1 MPERFR
7 PILLVAAVACLA
19 VLAPVGS
26 ATASN
31 YVGDVMADFTLP
43 DIDGVPVSLYDYAG
57 DIIVVSFFA
66 TWCPGC
72 NEEAQSLEHDIWQAY
87 RDEGVTVLA
96 IDLQEQV
103 ATVRNWVAGQGI
115 TYRVL
120 MTPNWDVFSRFP
132 YAGGL
137 PYNAIIDRDM
147 VLRYGH
153 VFYERDILLQ
163 MLDTLLGHTPVGV
176 QDSSWGAVQALF
188 R

>member
-1 MPERFR
+1 MRRAARACSLP
-7 PILLVAAVACLA
+7 LLMLLAALLPSPPAR
-19 VLAPVGS
+19 
-26 ATASN
+26 ASN
-31 YVGDVMADFTLP
+31 YVGDTMADFTLL
-43 DIDGVPVSLYDYAG
+43 DVDGVPVSLYDFRG
-57 DIIVVSFFA
+57 DIIVINFFA

-72 NEEAQSLEHDIWQAY
+72 NEEAQSLEHEIWQEY
-87 RDEGVTVLA
+87 REDGVTVLA

-103 ATVRNWVAGQGI
+103 AVVKPWIAAQGV

-120 MTPNWDVFSRFP
+120 MAPNWTVFSRFP

-153 VFYERDILLQ
+153 VFYERDVLLE
-163 MLDTLLGHTPVGV
+163 MLDELTGRGVVPVETT
-176 QDSSWGAVQALF
+176 SWGAVRALY